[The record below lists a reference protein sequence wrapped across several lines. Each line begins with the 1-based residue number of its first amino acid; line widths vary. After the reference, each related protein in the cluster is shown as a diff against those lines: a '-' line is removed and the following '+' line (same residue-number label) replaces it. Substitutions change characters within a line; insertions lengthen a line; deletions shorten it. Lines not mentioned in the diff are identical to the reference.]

1 MTGIVGRAGR
11 GVMVGLLIV
20 GACLALLVWGLA
32 AMFWMPGTSPSGP
45 LPPLTD
51 TEAALADALRA
62 DVKALAAGIGERNA
76 GRYEALQ
83 AAADYID
90 ASFEAAGYVVSRQRY
105 VMDGRPYDNIEVER
119 RGVAQADEVIVVG
132 AHYDTVPGSPGAD
145 DNATGVAATLALA
158 RAFAGLDLQR
168 TVRFVAFV
176 NEEAPYAHTARMGSV
191 VYTARARERGERVAA
206 MLSLETMGS
215 FADEPGS
222 QRYPSVLRWIYP
234 DAGNFIAFVSN
245 LPSRRLLKDAVE
257 IFRRHASVPS
267 EGGALLERLPG
278 VGWSDHWAFWRQGYP
293 AIMVTDTAPFR
304 YAAYHSAQDTPDKV
318 DFGRLARVVA
328 GLEHVVAGLGGARTR
343 TPSRDRVDVRTDGL
357 HPADRSM

>member
-1 MTGIVGRAGR
+1 
-11 GVMVGLLIV
+11 MVGLLIV
-20 GACLALLVWGLA
+20 GACLALLVWGMA
-32 AMFWMPGTSPSGP
+32 AMFWMPGTRLSGP

-51 TEAALADALRA
+51 TEAMLADALRA
-62 DVKALAAGIGERNA
+62 DVKALSAGIGERNV

-105 VMDGRPYDNIEVER
+105 VMDSRPYDNIEVER
-119 RGVAQADEVIVVG
+119 KGTTLGDEIIVG
-132 AHYDTVPGSPGAD
+132 ARALRHRARIARRQRQRHRGGGHARPRPHIRGSGSP
-145 DNATGVAATLALA
+145 
-158 RAFAGLDLQR
+158 R

-191 VYTARARERGERVAA
+191 VYAAHARERGERVTA
-206 MLSLETMGS
+206 MVSLETMGY

-234 DAGNFIAFVSN
+234 EAGNFIAFVSN
-245 LPSRRLLKDAVE
+245 LPSRRLLKDAVV

-267 EGGALLERLPG
+267 EGGALPERLPG
-278 VGWSDHWAFWRQGYP
+278 VR
-293 AIMVTDTAPFR
+293 MVRPLG
-304 YAAYHSAQDTPDKV
+304 V
-318 DFGRLARVVA
+318 LAA
-328 GLEHVVAGLGGARTR
+328 GLPRDHGHRHRALPLPGVPQRPGHHGQGGFRAAGAGRRGPGTR
-343 TPSRDRVDVRTDGL
+343 RGRPRRRKDANAGRDRVDLRTDGL

>member
-20 GACLALLVWGLA
+20 GACRAR
-32 AMFWMPGTSPSGP
+32 P
-45 LPPLTD
+45 
-51 TEAALADALRA
+51 A

-119 RGVAQADEVIVVG
+119 RGVAQAGKGNVVG

-158 RAFAGLDLQR
+158 RAFAGLDLPP
-168 TVRFVAFV
+168 TVRVVAFV
-176 NEEAPYAHTARMGSV
+176 NDGAPYAHTARMGSV

-206 MLSLETMGS
+206 MLSLEPMGS

-222 QRYPSVLRWIYP
+222 QR
-234 DAGNFIAFVSN
+234 
-245 LPSRRLLKDAVE
+245 
-257 IFRRHASVPS
+257 
-267 EGGALLERLPG
+267 
-278 VGWSDHWAFWRQGYP
+278 
-293 AIMVTDTAPFR
+293 
-304 YAAYHSAQDTPDKV
+304 
-318 DFGRLARVVA
+318 
-328 GLEHVVAGLGGARTR
+328 
-343 TPSRDRVDVRTDGL
+343 
-357 HPADRSM
+357 HP